1 MTGYNTAS
9 ASSPMSRAFATT
21 DAAGASFFLHDRTR
35 TSRRGRTRTATSL
48 KISRWNSID
57 PLNEYTGNSLIRF
70 IENDTINH
78 FDNLGLITIEYRSI
92 LADDVVYGYEKQFI
106 KLDDSTRRQIQHRS
120 GIEVWPS
127 ETECFCKDKCGK
139 IIKSYVFLKQKK
151 KKKFL
156 WIETDE
162 WVYDSYAREIRNQ
175 DNNTV
180 RIPAYTDPGFDN
192 LSDPRPKRGQKNINK
207 KNGYVDSP
215 TKDGKVFLV
224 EAWCRCY
231 PFGGK
236 DILLAT
242 RTIIAHHA
250 D

>member
-48 KISRWNSID
+48 KIGRWNSIE

-139 IIKSYVFLKQKK
+139 IIKSYVFFKTKK
-151 KKKFL
+151 
-156 WIETDE
+156 EE
-162 WVYDSYAREIRNQ
+162 
-175 DNNTV
+175 
-180 RIPAYTDPGFDN
+180 
-192 LSDPRPKRGQKNINK
+192 
-207 KNGYVDSP
+207 
-215 TKDGKVFLV
+215 KVFMDRDRRV
-224 EAWCRCY
+224 
-231 PFGGK
+231 G
-236 DILLAT
+236 I
-242 RTIIAHHA
+242 
-250 D
+250 